1 MEIKNKINKT
11 ELAQIYEISKEQF
24 NEESW
29 NLSQF
34 ESSYNSPSSIFLVI
48 KESEKVVSFILAMD
62 LIDSINLLLIA
73 TKENYKRRGFSK
85 QLINCLKQYN
95 KKIWLEVKE
104 GNSPARKLYEGLGF
118 KEIYTRKKYYS
129 NGENA
134 IIYELEN
141 Y

>member
-29 NLSQF
+29 NLNQF

>member
-34 ESSYNSPSSIFLVI
+34 ESSYNLPSSIFLVI